1 MKLCVNY
8 LMEVKELIEEGKI
21 DFIDYIKLFS
31 ISGDLTPFDW
41 CITKKN
47 VMFHGFVGEFSNVAN
62 KDFLKGRDI
71 ELQRDYFK
79 RGNTPYIS
87 IHINRDRNEGEN
99 EEECAKT
106 ISENIKA
113 IRKKFDMRILL
124 ENVPASEKRPYN
136 KFLSNPE
143 FITRVVNENNCEYL
157 FDIGHARVA
166 AEVLE
171 IPFDEYVSRLPMDK
185 LVEMHLAGSMRLK
198 DGRLTANHSM
208 LHEEDYEFIEKAV
221 KKYKN
226 LEVLTLEYGPFV
238 QNDVVG
244 EVPMVSGD
252 KVNEVAKEQVYNQL
266 VRLNE
271 IRNRL

>member
-8 LMEVKELIEEGKI
+8 LREVKELIEEGKI

-62 KDFLKGRDI
+62 KDFLKGRDV

-87 IHINRDRNEGEN
+87 IHINRDRNEDEN

-113 IRKKFDMRILL
+113 IRKEFDMRILL
-124 ENVPASEKRPYN
+124 ENVPASDKRPYN

-157 FDIGHARVA
+157 FDIGHARAA

-221 KKYKN
+221 KKYKT

-244 EVPMVSGD
+244 EVPMVSDD

-266 VRLNE
+266 IRLNE
-271 IRNRL
+271 IRNRV

>member
-8 LMEVKELIEEGKI
+8 LREVKELIEEGKI

-62 KDFLKGRDI
+62 KDFLKGRDV

-87 IHINRDRNEGEN
+87 IHINRDRNEDEN

-113 IRKKFDMRILL
+113 IRKEFDMRILL
-124 ENVPASEKRPYN
+124 ENVPASDKRPYN

-157 FDIGHARVA
+157 FDIGHARAA

-185 LVEMHLAGSMRLK
+185 LVEMHLAGSMKLK

-221 KKYKN
+221 KKYKT

-244 EVPMVSGD
+244 EVPMVSDD

-266 VRLNE
+266 IKLNE
-271 IRNRL
+271 IRNRM